1 MATKTYRCT
10 NYGDCDLALSKEP
23 VEIED
28 GDDVICP
35 GCKKNSLVAADG
47 PKAGAKKGPGV
58 KLVVVG
64 AVVLLAVLVWVFWP
78 SENPELAN
86 TMLSDFFPNLRNLPK

>member
-10 NYGDCDLALSKEP
+10 NYGDCDLALNKEA

-35 GCKKNSLVAADG
+35 GCSKNSLVASDAQ
-47 PKAGAKKGPGV
+47 KAGVKKGAGM
-58 KLVVVG
+58 KLLAG
-64 AVVLLAVLVWVFWP
+64 GAAVVLILVFVWILWP
-78 SENPELAN
+78 KENPALAN
-86 TMLSDFFPNLRNLPK
+86 TMLSEFFPKLPR

>member
-10 NYGDCDLALSKEP
+10 NYGDCDLALNKEP

-35 GCKKNSLVAADG
+35 GCSKNSLVAADAAK
-47 PKAGAKKGPGV
+47 PGAKKGAGV
-58 KLVVVG
+58 KLAFIG
-64 AVVLLAVLVWVFWP
+64 AAVVLLVVLVWVFWP
-78 SENPELAN
+78 SENPQLAN
-86 TMLSDFFPNLRNLPK
+86 TMLSEFFPKLPK